1 MDQMDLWTLEDYIH
15 HKPTH
20 FTIQKTKD
28 STGKVLDIQYNF
40 DNFKKLFDFFKRRFG
55 TITIPKNTLVFHSN
69 QFFSKDLQVYEPVNT
84 SMKIQDLRRYKSKN
98 IRDSTRKTLPFS
110 KTSPRVFANFTPA
123 GNMYVAANMSVCESV
138 YVTTEDLTFFQIP
151 YVNIHGHLKDVFEL
165 TTSRIFKEYIETKN
179 KEDKRIYCG
188 FVLSTS
194 VDKTSIIDPNAT
206 RFRAADGIHVH
217 YPEILILDGFD
228 KFIKIAH
235 YDIWDIREELKTVE
249 NIRRVDV
256 AGGNDYGIARVSI
269 QDQKASHPLLFSRI
283 QTIGRFGDY
292 PLVAYYYVR

>member
-1 MDQMDLWTLEDYIH
+1 MDSWTLPDYIR

-20 FTIQKTKD
+20 FTIEKSVD
-28 STGKVLDIQYNF
+28 SQGKVLDIQYNF
-40 DNFKKLFDFFKRRFG
+40 DNFKKLFDFFSRRFG

-98 IRDSTRKTLPFS
+98 TRDSTRKTLPFS
-110 KTSPRVFANFTPA
+110 KTSPRAFANFTPA

-138 YVTTEDLTFFQIP
+138 YFTTEPLTFFQIP
-151 YVNIHGHLKDVFEL
+151 YVDTYGHLKDVFEL

-179 KEDKRIYCG
+179 KEDKTIYCG

-194 VDKTSIIDPNAT
+194 ADKTHIIDDHAT
-206 RFRAADGIHVH
+206 FILAADGNFH

-235 YDIWDIREELKTVE
+235 YDIWDIPREELKTVE
-249 NIRRVDV
+249 NIRLVDV

-283 QTIGRFGDY
+283 KLIGRFGDLRLHGY
-292 PLVAYYYVR
+292 DYIR

>member
-1 MDQMDLWTLEDYIH
+1 MEWWDLEDYIR

-20 FTIQKTKD
+20 FTIQKTVD
-28 STGKVLDIQYNF
+28 SQGKVLDIQYNF
-40 DNFKKLFDFFKRRFG
+40 DNFKKLFDFFARLFG
-55 TITIPKNTLVFHSN
+55 KITIPKNTLVFHSN
-69 QFFSKDLQVYEPVNT
+69 QFFSKDLKVYEPVNT

-98 IRDSTRKTLPFS
+98 TLDSTRKTLPFS

-123 GNMYVAANMSVCESV
+123 GNMYVAGNMSVCESV

-151 YVNIHGHLKDVFEL
+151 YVETYGHLKDVFEL

-179 KEDKRIYCG
+179 KEDNTIYCG

-194 VDKTSIIDPNAT
+194 VDKTRIVDINAT
-206 RFRAADGIHVH
+206 LILATDGRNVH

-249 NIRRVDV
+249 NIRLVDV
-256 AGGNDYGIARVSI
+256 PGGNDYRIPRVSI
-269 QDQKASHPLLFSRI
+269 EDQKARYPLLFSRNKR
-283 QTIGRFGDY
+283 IGRFGDV
-292 PLVAYYYVR
+292 PLRGYDYIR